1 MFPDPL
7 TDGYR
12 SFLSDRF
19 PTERRR
25 FAQLASSQ
33 KPEILV
39 ISCCDSRVAPEAI
52 FDAGPGELFVIRNVA
67 NIVPIYE
74 TGGDYHGTSAAI
86 EFAVQALEVKHIV
99 VLGHATCGGIKA
111 YANKAKPLSPGNFI
125 GKWVSLVG
133 RPRPRRA
140 IPSAPDYLTRLEH
153 AMVSQSMEN
162 LLTFPF
168 VKERVED
175 GRLEIHGAHFGVA
188 NGVLLVRDPKTG
200 DFQRRSTRPIGGPL
214 VPPSPASERAA
225 HRRVRDALAVLIS
238 GLDPDA
244 LRTKGGGLAPAAS
257 RTGPA
262 EP

>member
-1 MFPDPL
+1 MFPEFL
-7 TDGYR
+7 TKGYQ

-25 FAQLASSQ
+25 FAQLAQSQ
-33 KPEILV
+33 DPQILV

-74 TGGDYHGTSAAI
+74 TDGDYHGTSAAL

-111 YANKAKPLSPGNFI
+111 YANKAKPLSTGNFI
-125 GKWVSLVG
+125 GKWVSLVAPAEAKAG
-133 RPRPRRA
+133 DS
-140 IPSAPDYLTRLEH
+140 SAPDYLTRMEH

-168 VKERVED
+168 VKERVDD
-175 GRLEIHGAHFGVA
+175 GRLKIHGAHFGVA
-188 NGVLLVRDPKTG
+188 NGVLLVRDPETG
-200 DFQRRSTRPIGGPL
+200 DFHPAVDAAGGRIL
-214 VPPSPASERAA
+214 PSAA
-225 HRRVRDALAVLIS
+225 IS
-238 GLDPDA
+238 CD
-244 LRTKGGGLAPAAS
+244 
-257 RTGPA
+257 
-262 EP
+262 